1 MRIEYSRERGPGGP
15 TYDIEA
21 DRHGNYTIKLEGRVL
36 KRVSALAR
44 YVGKPRWGSR
54 QLEANAIED
63 AKQAVEAFKTNEG

>member
-1 MRIEYSRERGPGGP
+1 MHIEYSREKGQGP

-21 DRHGNYTIKLEGRVL
+21 DRHGNYTIKLDGRVL

-54 QLEANAIED
+54 KLEENAIED
-63 AKQAVEAFKTNEG
+63 AKQAVEGFRTSDG